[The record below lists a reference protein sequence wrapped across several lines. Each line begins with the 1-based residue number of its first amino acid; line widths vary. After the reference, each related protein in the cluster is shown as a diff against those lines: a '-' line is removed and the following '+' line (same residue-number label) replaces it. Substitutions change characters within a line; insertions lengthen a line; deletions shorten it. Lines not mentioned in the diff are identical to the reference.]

1 MLGDELLPEL
11 STTPCDAQPALLC
24 PAHQAPVE
32 AKRLP
37 GPAGRRELDIG
48 RPVSPAV
55 GNRLHPAAHS
65 HPPRSGGH
73 SGCNGR
79 SDPNP
84 CRNGEFKGGAAAVA
98 RRDPDPAPERTL
110 DHKPAEIEPE
120 SKASLRSVAAG
131 RAGFLEQSFD
141 ACHRQPLP
149 AVGDRDLEPAALDLA
164 SLNPHWTG

>member
-1 MLGDELLPEL
+1 MLGDELLAEL
-11 STTPCDAQPALLC
+11 SVAPCDSQPALFRR
-24 PAHQAPVE
+24 AREAPVE

-37 GPAGRRELDIG
+37 GPAGRRELDVG
-48 RPVSPAV
+48 RPVAPAV

-65 HPPRSGGH
+65 HPPRCAGH

-84 CRNGEFKGGAAAVA
+84 CRDGEFKGGAAAVA

-149 AVGDRDLEPAALDLA
+149 TVADRDLEPAAPDLTRINA
-164 SLNPHWTG
+164 